1 MLSFF
6 KNFGDVKY
14 SVIVKNK
21 ETNTSKGMGFIHY
34 FKEECVTDVLNK
46 YNNILKNNINNKRKR
61 IYDNNFNTDS
71 NNFILEGRFLNITKN
86 LSKEKIKQIND
97 NPIKDKNNIKDDDII
112 TKDDKGKIRKDLWKY
127 GIIDNLTIENGF
139 KGLTKDEQNKRILA
153 YKEKKENLSKDEHV
167 ISFRRIMLKN
177 LPKKVDEKILK
188 NVINNLLDK
197 NKYNRNLIKNIGIK
211 RNKKTK
217 ESIG

>member
-1 MLSFF
+1 
-6 KNFGDVKY
+6 
-14 SVIVKNK
+14 
-21 ETNTSKGMGFIHY
+21 
-34 FKEECVTDVLNK
+34 
-46 YNNILKNNINNKRKR
+46 
-61 IYDNNFNTDS
+61 
-71 NNFILEGRFLNITKN
+71 
-86 LSKEKIKQIND
+86 
-97 NPIKDKNNIKDDDII
+97 
-112 TKDDKGKIRKDLWKY
+112 
-127 GIIDNLTIENGF
+127 
-139 KGLTKDEQNKRILA
+139 LTKDEQNKRILA